1 LDDLAEEGDEGPT
14 DTRCS
19 AKKNISGSEVDASD
33 VESDIEFIASGINHG
48 DLFSKNKGGAQ
59 IAQGD
64 DDFDEEM
71 GGESQVLEVATKIAC
86 EGIWNDIEDDS
97 DEGKDKNED
106 EGGDNDDDVTEKNE
120 SPPRSKAAD
129 EDEAVGS
136 NVAPLDT
143 HVEGFSNC
151 PVWES
156 TSHVDSPEGS
166 PEPSKLESSENRS
179 HDCSPFSLDGLRT
192 QPTQTPTST
201 QPKPITKR
209 VKIHKVTLMGTAFE
223 TSNIRGPQPDTKKA
237 TDLYI
242 PSYSRRKN

>member
-1 LDDLAEEGDEGPT
+1 MDDLAEEGDEGPT

-86 EGIWNDIEDDS
+86 EGIRNDIEDDS
-97 DEGKDKNED
+97 DEGEDEDED
-106 EGGDNDDDVTEKNE
+106 EGGDIDDDAIEKNE

-129 EDEAVGS
+129 EADAVGT
-136 NVAPLDT
+136 NGAPLDS
-143 HVEGFSNC
+143 HLEASSKC
-151 PVWES
+151 PVRES
-156 TSHVDSPEGS
+156 TSHVDSPESS
-166 PEPSKLESSENRS
+166 PEPSKLESSENRFQ
-179 HDCSPFSLDGLRT
+179 DCSPFSFDGLRT

-209 VKIHKVTLMGTAFE
+209 VTMPKVTLMGTVFE
-223 TSNIRGPQPDTKKA
+223 TSNIREPQPATKKA

>member
-1 LDDLAEEGDEGPT
+1 MDDLAEEGDEGPT

-86 EGIWNDIEDDS
+86 EGIRNDIEDDS
-97 DEGKDKNED
+97 DEGKDENED
-106 EGGDNDDDVTEKNE
+106 EGGGDNDDDVTEKNE

-129 EDEAVGS
+129 EAEAVGT

-151 PVWES
+151 PVRES
-156 TSHVDSPEGS
+156 TSHVDSLESS
-166 PEPSKLESSENRS
+166 PEPSKLES
-179 HDCSPFSLDGLRT
+179 LRT

-201 QPKPITKR
+201 QKEPSTKR
-209 VKIHKVTLMGTAFE
+209 VTMPKVTLMGTVFE
-223 TSNIRGPQPDTKKA
+223 TSNIREPQPAAKKA